1 MGYAPRGGVIDLRQ
15 RAATESNRTMQAST
29 LRRDNFHGLAPQD
42 ALPRSAGPADETA
55 SLLARYREGGY
66 LLADVNPLG
75 IARHA
80 DVEPAP
86 HRFRHALRGG
96 ADGHG
101 LETRLRQSYCEGL
114 TLNAAHV
121 RNHAHVGW
129 LYERL
134 EARTSATRLTAA
146 KRLALYEMLFAAERL
161 EHAIAADYPAAK
173 RFSLEGS
180 ESYIVFLRYAIEA
193 AAANGS
199 SHVVLGMPHRG
210 RLNVLA
216 NVMGLP
222 ADDLRSLFTDSPSP
236 HLAAWDIK
244 EHLGL
249 ARRLGT
255 DAGGIDVLLAHN
267 PSHLESVTP
276 VVTGMVRAMQERA
289 ASDPR
294 GHVLPII
301 VHGDASFSGQ
311 GIVTETLN
319 LAGTRGYGV
328 GGTVHVLL
336 NNQIGSTV
344 SNQLDARSTLNSA
357 DVARA
362 YDVPV
367 LHVNGDLPELVA
379 QAAELAVQFRQRFH
393 ADILVD
399 VVGYRRHGHNG
410 HDDPRVTQPAM
421 QRIVRSMPT
430 VVQRYRAQLLQ
441 DGEPSLAQ
449 IAACERRVSSAQ
461 SLPACSVDVTQPSAV
476 MLPPVRTAANTG
488 ATFSRLGAL
497 VEALTAPPP
506 DFRLH
511 EHIRTLAAGWRHAA
525 SSRANGVD
533 WCLAETLAYASL
545 LAAGTHV
552 RLSGLDIGRGSF
564 FHRQCVWH
572 DQDSMVDGERVH
584 VPLRNLGAR
593 QGVFSVFETP
603 LSEEAVLGFEYGYS
617 VMARDTL
624 VAWEA
629 QFGDFVNN
637 AQVLIDQF
645 ISCGEAKWGYRS
657 GLTMLLPHGNEGG
670 GPEHSSAYVGRFLSL
685 CAEHNMI
692 VCMPSTSAQLFH
704 LLRRQAM
711 TQPAKPLVVFTPK
724 GQLYG
729 TKASFSGWSDFETGG
744 FRRVIGDIDTAREP
758 AVERVVLCSGKIHY
772 ALEAELA
779 ARPDPRVALLRLEQL
794 YPLPAGEIRERLAR
808 LPRLAEL
815 VWTQEEARNHGAWAA
830 LREPLEEVLPAGT
843 RLRCAARTATPA
855 SAGCRRSVH
864 ASEEQALIAA
874 ALRGRP

>member
-1 MGYAPRGGVIDLRQ
+1 MKNLHDLV
-15 RAATESNRTMQAST
+15 
-29 LRRDNFHGLAPQD
+29 PQD
-42 ALPRSAGPADETA
+42 PAHATRPAGDATG
-55 SLLARYREGGY
+55 LLARYREAGY
-66 LLADVNPLG
+66 LQAGINPLRL
-75 IARHA
+75 ARRDA
-80 DVEPAP
+80 PAAAP
-86 HRFRHALRGG
+86 AAFRHALREDAAPG
-96 ADGHG
+96 ADLHD
-101 LETRLRQSYCEGL
+101 LEARLRQSYCEGL
-114 TLNAAHV
+114 ALNAAHV
-121 RNHAHVGW
+121 RNHARVDW
-129 LYERL
+129 LYDRL
-134 EARTSATRLTAA
+134 EARAAAPRIEAA

-161 EHAIAADYPAAK
+161 ERAIAADYPAAK

-180 ESYIVFLRYAIEA
+180 ESYIVFLRCAIEA
-193 AAANGS
+193 AAANGAGQ
-199 SHVVLGMPHRG
+199 VVMGMPHRG

-216 NVMGLP
+216 NVMGLS
-222 ADDLRSLFTDSPSP
+222 AEELRSLFTDTPAP

-249 ARRLGT
+249 ARRLRT
-255 DAGGIDVLLAHN
+255 DAGWLEVLLAHN

-289 ASDPR
+289 AANPR
-294 GHVLPII
+294 GHVLPLI

-328 GGTVHVLL
+328 GGTVHVNG

-344 SNQLDARSTLNSA
+344 SNLLDARSTLNSA

-367 LHVNGDLPELVA
+367 LHVNGDMPELVA
-379 QAAELAVQFRQRFH
+379 QVAEIAVQYRQRFH

-421 QRIVRSMPT
+421 QRIVRAMPS
-430 VVQRYRAQLLQ
+430 VVQRYRAQLAR
-441 DGEPSLAQ
+441 DGEPGLDQ
-449 IAACERRVSSAQ
+449 LIATEQRVAGAQ
-461 SLPACSVDVTQPSAV
+461 SLPACTVETAPIASAQPAATPPRGSMGAV
-476 MLPPVRTAANTG
+476 AGVPFAQ
-488 ATFSRLGAL
+488 LGAL
-497 VEALTAPPP
+497 AQTLSAAPANFRLHDDIVALTA
-506 DFRLH
+506 
-511 EHIRTLAAGWRHAA
+511 GWRATAA
-525 SSRANGVD
+525 RRANRVD

-545 LAAGTHV
+545 LTAGSNV

-572 DQDSMVDGERVH
+572 DQDTLIDGEKTY
-584 VPLRNLGAR
+584 VPLRNLGER

-617 VMARDTL
+617 VASADTL

-645 ISCGEAKWGYRS
+645 ICSGEAKWGWRS
-657 GLTMLLPHGNEGG
+657 RLAMLLPHGNEGG

-685 CAEHNMI
+685 CAEQNMV
-692 VCMPSTSAQLFH
+692 VCMPSTSAQMFH
-704 LLRRQAM
+704 LLRRQV
-711 TQPAKPLVVFTPK
+711 TSGTPKPLVVFTPK

-729 TKASFSGWSDFETGG
+729 DKASHSAWSEFEAGG
-744 FRRVIGDIDTAREP
+744 FQAVLGDIAPAQAP
-758 AVERVVLCSGKIHY
+758 AVERVVLCSGKVSH
-772 ALEAELA
+772 ALAADLA
-779 ARPDPRVALLRLEQL
+779 ARPDPRVAILRVEQL
-794 YPLPAGEIRERLAR
+794 YPLPAVEIRQRLAQ
-808 LPRLAEL
+808 LPALAEV
-815 VWTQEEARNHGAWAA
+815 VWVQEEARNHGAWQA
-830 LREPLEEVLPAGT
+830 LREPLEAALPPAV
-843 RLRCAARTATPA
+843 RLRCVARPEAAA

-864 ASEEQALIAA
+864 AAEQAALVAA
-874 ALRGRP
+874 ALRGLP

>member
-1 MGYAPRGGVIDLRQ
+1 MAASNLRLK
-15 RAATESNRTMQAST
+15 N
-29 LRRDNFHGLAPQD
+29 LRELVPQD
-42 ALPRSAGPADETA
+42 AVARPLRPAGDAA
-55 SLLARYREGGY
+55 ALLARYREAGY
-66 LLADVNPLG
+66 LQAGINPLRF
-75 IARHA
+75 ARRD
-80 DVEPAP
+80 DVDAAP
-86 HRFRHALRGG
+86 TAFRHALREDAVPG
-96 ADGHG
+96 ADLHD
-101 LETRLRQSYCEGL
+101 LEARLRQSYCEGL
-114 TLNAAHV
+114 ALNAAHV
-121 RNHAHVGW
+121 RNHARVDW

-134 EARTSATRLTAA
+134 EARAAAPRIAVA

-161 EHAIAADYPAAK
+161 ERAIAADYPAAK

-180 ESYIVFLRYAIEA
+180 ESYIVFLRCAIEA
-193 AAANGS
+193 AAAHGAGQ
-199 SHVVLGMPHRG
+199 VAMGMPHRG

-222 ADDLRSLFTDSPSP
+222 ADELRSLFTDAPAP

-249 ARRLGT
+249 ARRLRT
-255 DAGGIDVLLAHN
+255 DAGWIDVLLAHN

-289 ASDPR
+289 AANPR
-294 GHVLPII
+294 GHVVPIV

-311 GIVTETLN
+311 GVVTETLN

-328 GGTVHVLL
+328 GGSVHVIL

-344 SNQLDARSTLNSA
+344 SNLLDARSTLNSA

-379 QAAELAVQFRQRFH
+379 QVAELAVQYRQRFH

-421 QRIVRSMPT
+421 QRIVRAMPT
-430 VVQRYRAQLLQ
+430 VVQRYRAQLARE
-441 DGEPSLAQ
+441 GEPALEA
-449 IAACERRVSSAQ
+449 IVACEERVSGAQ
-461 SLPACSVDVTQPSAV
+461 SLPVCAV
-476 MLPPVRTAANTG
+476 EVAAVAAAPDAATPRGTMAANAGVPFAQLAALTRTLSAAPPG
-488 ATFSRLGAL
+488 FRLHDDIR
-497 VEALTAPPP
+497 ALTA
-506 DFRLH
+506 
-511 EHIRTLAAGWRHAA
+511 GWRDTAA
-525 SSRANGVD
+525 RRGNGVD
-533 WCLAETLAYASL
+533 WCLAETLAYATL
-545 LAAGTHV
+545 LTAGAHV

-564 FHRQCVWH
+564 FHRQHVWH
-572 DQDSMVDGERVH
+572 DQDTLIDGERTH
-584 VPLRNLGAR
+584 VPLRSLGER

-617 VMARDTL
+617 VTSSDTL
-624 VAWEA
+624 VVWEA

-645 ISCGEAKWGYRS
+645 IASGEAKWGWRS
-657 GLTMLLPHGNEGG
+657 RLAMLLPHGNEGG

-685 CAEHNMI
+685 CAEQNMR
-692 VCMPSTSAQLFH
+692 VCMPSTSAQMFH
-704 LLRRQAM
+704 LLRRQM
-711 TQPAKPLVVFTPK
+711 TAGAPKPLIVFTPK

-729 TKASFSGWSDFETGG
+729 TPASHSAWSEFESGG
-744 FRRVIGDIDTAREP
+744 FQSVLGDVDAAQAP

-772 ALEAELA
+772 ALAAELA
-779 ARPDPRVALLRLEQL
+779 ARPDPRVAILRVEQL
-794 YPLPAGEIRERLAR
+794 YPLPADEIGRRLAH
-808 LPRLAEL
+808 LPRLAEV
-815 VWTQEEARNHGAWAA
+815 VWVQEEARNHGAWTA
-830 LREPLEEVLPAGT
+830 LREPIEQALPPAV
-843 RLRCAARTATPA
+843 RLRCAARPEAAA

-864 ASEEQALIAA
+864 AAQQEALVAA
-874 ALRGRP
+874 ALRGLP

>member
-1 MGYAPRGGVIDLRQ
+1 MAASNLRLKNLHELVSQDAAPRTARPAGE
-15 RAATESNRTMQAST
+15 AT
-29 LRRDNFHGLAPQD
+29 G
-42 ALPRSAGPADETA
+42 
-55 SLLARYREGGY
+55 LLARYREAGY
-66 LLADVNPLG
+66 LQAGVNPLRL
-75 IARHA
+75 ARLGEA
-80 DVEPAP
+80 DAAPAA
-86 HRFRHALRGG
+86 FRHALREDAVPG
-96 ADGHG
+96 ADLHD
-101 LETRLRQSYCEGL
+101 LEARLRQSYCEGL

-121 RNHAHVGW
+121 RNHARVDW

-134 EARTSATRLTAA
+134 EARATAPRIDGV

-161 EHAIAADYPAAK
+161 ERAIAADYPAAK

-180 ESYIVFLRYAIEA
+180 ESYIVFLRCAIEA
-193 AAANGS
+193 AAANGAGQ
-199 SHVVLGMPHRG
+199 VVMGMPHRG

-216 NVMGLP
+216 NVMGLS
-222 ADDLRSLFTDSPSP
+222 AEELRSLFTDTPAP

-249 ARRLGT
+249 ARRLRTETGWLE
-255 DAGGIDVLLAHN
+255 VLLAHN

-289 ASDPR
+289 ATNPR
-294 GHVLPII
+294 GHVLPVI

-328 GGTVHVLL
+328 GGTVHVIV

-344 SNQLDARSTLNSA
+344 SNLLDARSTLNSA

-367 LHVNGDLPELVA
+367 LHVNGDMPELVA
-379 QAAELAVQFRQRFH
+379 QVAEIAVQYRQRFH

-421 QRIVRSMPT
+421 QRIVRALPT
-430 VVQRYRAQLLQ
+430 VVQRYRAQLAR
-441 DGEPSLAQ
+441 DGEPGLDQLLATEQ
-449 IAACERRVSSAQ
+449 RVTDRQ
-461 SLPACSVDVTQPSAV
+461 SLPLCAVETAPVAAAQPAATPPRGSMGAVAGVPFAQLKALTETMSAA
-476 MLPPVRTAANTG
+476 PAN
-488 ATFSRLGAL
+488 FRLHDDI
-497 VEALTAPPP
+497 VALTA
-506 DFRLH
+506 
-511 EHIRTLAAGWRHAA
+511 GWRETAA
-525 SSRANGVD
+525 RRANGVD

-545 LAAGTHV
+545 LTAGSNV

-572 DQDSMVDGERVH
+572 DQDTLIDGEKTY
-584 VPLRNLGAR
+584 VPLRNLGER

-617 VMARDTL
+617 VASADTL

-645 ISCGEAKWGYRS
+645 ICSGEAKWGWRS
-657 GLTMLLPHGNEGG
+657 RLAMLLPHGNEGG

-685 CAEHNMI
+685 CAEQNMV
-692 VCMPSTSAQLFH
+692 VCMPSTSAQMFH
-704 LLRRQAM
+704 LLRRQV
-711 TQPAKPLVVFTPK
+711 TSGTPKPLVVFTPK

-729 TKASFSGWSDFETGG
+729 DKASHSAWSEFESGG
-744 FRRVIGDIDTAREP
+744 FQAVLGDIDPAQAP
-758 AVERVVLCSGKIHY
+758 AVERVVLCSGKVFH
-772 ALEAELA
+772 ALAADLA
-779 ARPDPRVALLRLEQL
+779 ARPDPRVAILRVEQL
-794 YPLPAGEIRERLAR
+794 YPLPAAEIRQRLAH
-808 LPRLAEL
+808 LPALAEV
-815 VWTQEEARNHGAWAA
+815 VWVQEEARNHGAWQA
-830 LREPLEEVLPAGT
+830 LREPLEAALPPAV
-843 RLRCAARTATPA
+843 RLRCAARPEAAA

-864 ASEEQALIAA
+864 AAEQAALVAA
-874 ALRGRP
+874 ALRGLS